1 MKLSAFI
8 LMAMLLG
15 VVAGPAWAAPANAI
29 AISVKPVL
37 KTKRTNIQKRIKHP
51 VLLRVKRTR
60 TQAQSKAPLNA
71 KQFDLSGALRSA
83 K

>member
-8 LMAMLLG
+8 CTT
-15 VVAGPAWAAPANAI
+15 VVCGFLACPAWAAPTNAI
-29 AISVKPVL
+29 AISVKPIL
-37 KTKRTNIQKRIKHP
+37 KTKSTKIQKRIKHP

-60 TQAQSKAPLNA
+60 TQAQSKDPLNA